1 MSYTPY
7 DQCARSV
14 YRALEILGGLRRRE
28 RVAAD
33 KPGDIHR
40 RRRTADIAL
49 QATFDDLRRAFLT
62 PIDREDVLYLRQVC
76 ERVATTAEDVVL
88 ALYQA
93 GEHALCADD
102 TALLSAVTAECEAL
116 HEALIA
122 LPAYPRNDGILRHLT
137 AAERRH
143 LAVVELGGTASLLR
157 LSDACRMATEA
168 LRRILLCIT

>member
-14 YRALEILGGLRRRE
+14 YRALEILGCLRRRE
-28 RVAAD
+28 RVTAD
-33 KPGDIHR
+33 KLGDIHR

-49 QATFDDLRRAFLT
+49 QATFEDLRRAFLT
-62 PIDREDVLYLRQVC
+62 PIEREDVLRLRQVC
-76 ERVATTAEDVVL
+76 ERVAATAEDVVL
-88 ALYQA
+88 TLHEA

-102 TALLSAVTAECEAL
+102 TALLSAVTTECEAL

-122 LPAYPRNDGILRHLT
+122 LPAYPRSDGILRHLT

-143 LAVVELGGTASLLR
+143 GATAELGGRPALLR
-157 LSDACRMATEA
+157 VSDACRRVTET
-168 LRRILLCIT
+168 LRRILLGIT